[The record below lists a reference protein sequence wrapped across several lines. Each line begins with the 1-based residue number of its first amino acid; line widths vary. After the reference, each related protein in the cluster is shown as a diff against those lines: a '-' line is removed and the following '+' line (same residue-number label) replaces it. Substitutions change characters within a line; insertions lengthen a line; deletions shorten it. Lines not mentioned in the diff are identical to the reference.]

1 MMIDTLDISM
11 AVTRLIHT
19 TVTKDCAN
27 DDGDGLN
34 ISIGKN

>member
-1 MMIDTLDISM
+1 MIIDTLDISM
-11 AVTRLIHT
+11 AITRLIHT
-19 TVTKDCAN
+19 TVTNNCAN